1 MKRQHIYKQIALSL
15 LLLVCAAGNNLA
27 WGQDDEIVPIEN
39 DKAGTVSYGTD
50 VDVSKDARIPITSLE
65 VMAGSVVI
73 NNNSS
78 QNNENTGRPRNDLS
92 NIYDGIVDGNSWCEF
107 SPEDEDE
114 PYIGKVGLAIMFNP
128 AFVIDKIEIIR
139 GAQSYECPKEIEI
152 QYGYAVT
159 GGGGEQYGAY
169 KFTKLQENSPTN
181 GKPMLISLKSP
192 INLSQTEDRPVNAIV
207 LLFTPS
213 DDLQENNFALDEII
227 LHGYYNVTVTH
238 RTTKWKNLHESI
250 TQDDSFNSCEWF
262 DSSNSSVFEGIEHM
276 QPAHHYTDTIY
287 MKKGET
293 RTLVLPDRNTDATTY
308 AEINNKSYQR
318 WYDYKTDGLIGALR
332 PKPAD
337 ENNLIPIKNGFL
349 ALPYQQLADD
359 NQYTPTPYQIDFT
372 YPENGDDSYIIACDV
387 SNYIDVDLNLSGKD
401 QIQEPTLS
409 HRVLYYIKAIP
420 DNMETNYYHE
430 EYDISFP
437 FTRISNHT
445 LDIVALSKD
454 ADAYAFPKEDN
465 EGLSIE
471 ISNNTA
477 GIKLNAQKETDTWFK
492 VTDNGAKA
500 TLSGNHRTISF
511 AYPNDRNDGTQFV
524 GGSTDDGTTDN
535 YTATITVTKGEYKIA
550 TYNLTFKRNTVLLTQ
565 SIISEIEKPE
575 GTEGRNDGWDAYNF
589 RTPQTLSENYGMPIT
604 ELNWDYT
611 PESVGPDYS
620 SHYYRFPMD
629 WSYSTYG
636 FYDGSKAVGT
646 TIASIR
652 ETPYPEWGH
661 YAITDGY
668 IESLNNGQ
676 EWAWPSDNTSP
687 APKNKLTNSSGAEST
702 YHLYVDASDRP
713 GTIARLTF
721 DGDLCTGSEIIV
733 SAWVKSA
740 AAWNKNGSND
750 DASVLFTIMGVKDEE
765 IDGTTREVRVP
776 LYRHCTGQIR
786 NTLYMNK
793 SIPGCGED
801 NNEWLQ
807 VYFSFINDAQ
817 PNEYK
822 EYLLQV
828 DNYSAS
834 SNGADI
840 YFDDIR
846 CYVAKPRPRV
856 TQQKLTC
863 GERTRVRMDLNWEQL
878 ISRLGLEELTDGS
891 DINNG
896 IDFCFIDV
904 EEYENAL
911 KEGKEFAD
919 ALKTAAVEI
928 GNVTD
933 YNEKYGSL
941 YYDLNYEAN
950 TKYTSYDISQDG
962 DGDFGS
968 LASNNAK
975 NGDSKYFFY
984 RATAGENDAPYANG
998 ERLLSVDFYANMS
1011 LAREYMILI
1020 RDRNSTSGA
1029 ADDFSSFGN
1038 PEKPCAITA
1047 NFQVQGQN
1055 LIKMNGEIVKPGETN
1070 DYCTGQIFDFSVDM
1084 QYLVDGKYVSYTNDD
1099 IYFDWFFGTEE
1110 EFNGTD
1116 ENANTNEESLRDA
1129 LHALRTTIGDV
1140 EATSVWDETKKKW
1153 KLQQSADKTELD
1165 SEYVTVIERY
1175 LNEKSDDDD
1184 RLQAKLV
1191 LRSKTLEIRILE
1203 HGLDLVVAPIDT
1215 RDKSSTGAD
1224 ITLCFEPMYL
1234 HLTAA
1239 NKAPQVQ
1246 PGFEYMQYESDIYN
1260 PAMRI
1265 GLQQIKDSKS
1275 KGIEVNLR
1283 NANFAFDTN
1292 EYEGNAPTHIGLLYD
1307 DENNSTP
1314 QEGDNYI
1321 YLTDSNDPMLEGILH
1336 PTDGTEFDRSGYII
1350 GIVEELKATPYSNLS
1365 GSLPDNKMKIKFN
1378 YGESMVIGEVNEQK
1392 FEPREG
1398 YEYTFTVLIEEHTEN
1413 HSNPKGACRGTLNLT
1428 MKVVPEYL
1436 VWQGN
1441 DNTQNWNN
1449 DALWKRATV
1458 NQLKK
1463 SSSDEYKDYN
1473 DAETENYPGYV
1484 PMLFSKVIMP
1494 EGNKVELYEAGF
1506 TGSSDS
1512 YRNMKWETERPE
1524 YMESPSTSSTWNDGG
1539 HPIQYDMMVYEDEN
1553 GNLSTKPYRVNLCDQ
1568 IHFEP
1573 KAEMLHA
1580 ELLTYEK
1587 AWVDYKLESNQWHT
1601 LASPLQGVV
1610 AGDFYT
1616 DSKTGTEESEYFQ
1629 PIEFNTTDDEIEDNS
1644 RFTPSVYQR
1653 GWKGET
1659 YMVSTGEPN
1668 NVAVSGNWSAVYN
1681 DVTEA
1686 YDPGAGFSLKVLNMP
1701 TGADG
1706 NAIFRLPKAD
1716 NSYSYYDDAT
1726 GNASGSAVP
1735 IDRNGDAENTEFK
1748 SGQLKTNDLT
1758 SASSEITVTLT
1769 QNGTSDYYLIGNPF
1783 MAHLDAAKFFSEN
1796 KDVLQQKYWKVTG
1809 DVQDVAASDGTTDWA
1824 STEGT
1829 DIPTIAPLQSFFVQ
1843 KTTGATSNEVTFTA
1857 DMQTLATETDGTNTS
1872 ALILTAQTA
1881 DGKTSRAA
1889 IAYDATAKATY
1900 ETSEDAELFLDS
1912 NLSDVPTIYTVAG
1925 TMATSINRTSE
1936 LYNIPVGIYGNSTE
1950 TVTLSF
1956 DGLKNFSSATLYD
1969 AEKRTETPLREGTT
1983 ITLPAN
1989 TSGRY
1994 FLRAG
1999 APTANE
2005 SIATDAIQI
2014 YTLSGN
2020 RVMVT
2025 STAPLK
2031 DIRVYTISGALVK
2044 QAKGGFCS
2052 HELYLPE
2059 DGIYVISAKSAN
2071 GAAQTAKVA
2080 VN

>member
-1 MKRQHIYKQIALSL
+1 M
-15 LLLVCAAGNNLA
+15 
-27 WGQDDEIVPIEN
+27 
-39 DKAGTVSYGTD
+39 
-50 VDVSKDARIPITSLE
+50 
-65 VMAGSVVI
+65 
-73 NNNSS
+73 
-78 QNNENTGRPRNDLS
+78 
-92 NIYDGIVDGNSWCEF
+92 
-107 SPEDEDE
+107 
-114 PYIGKVGLAIMFNP
+114 
-128 AFVIDKIEIIR
+128 
-139 GAQSYECPKEIEI
+139 
-152 QYGYAVT
+152 
-159 GGGGEQYGAY
+159 
-169 KFTKLQENSPTN
+169 
-181 GKPMLISLKSP
+181 
-192 INLSQTEDRPVNAIV
+192 
-207 LLFTPS
+207 
-213 DDLQENNFALDEII
+213 
-227 LHGYYNVTVTH
+227 
-238 RTTKWKNLHESI
+238 
-250 TQDDSFNSCEWF
+250 
-262 DSSNSSVFEGIEHM
+262 
-276 QPAHHYTDTIY
+276 
-287 MKKGET
+287 
-293 RTLVLPDRNTDATTY
+293 
-308 AEINNKSYQR
+308 
-318 WYDYKTDGLIGALR
+318 
-332 PKPAD
+332 
-337 ENNLIPIKNGFL
+337 
-349 ALPYQQLADD
+349 
-359 NQYTPTPYQIDFT
+359 
-372 YPENGDDSYIIACDV
+372 
-387 SNYIDVDLNLSGKD
+387 
-401 QIQEPTLS
+401 
-409 HRVLYYIKAIP
+409 
-420 DNMETNYYHE
+420 
-430 EYDISFP
+430 
-437 FTRISNHT
+437 
-445 LDIVALSKD
+445 VALSKD
-454 ADAYAFPKEDN
+454 ADAYAFLN
-465 EGLSIE
+465 ENDTDAGKLTVKITGE
-471 ISNNTA
+471 NKA
-477 GIKLNAQKETDTWFK
+477 GISLDRPYGYKDTDGWF
-492 VTDNGAKA
+492 TINDDGTA
-500 TLSGNHRTISF
+500 TLSGNHRIISF
-511 AYPNDRNDGTQFV
+511 AYPNKRNDDTQYV
-524 GGSTDDGTTDN
+524 GPENDDGKTDN
-535 YTATITVTKGEYKIA
+535 YTATIEVTKTVGKTIYNIA

-565 SIISEIEKPE
+565 SIITDLEEDKGNDEEKKPW
-575 GTEGRNDGWDAYNF
+575 DGYKF
-589 RTPQTLSENYGMPIT
+589 RTPKALADNYGLPLR

-611 PESVGPDYS
+611 SIEIDGYN
-620 SHYYRFPMD
+620 HEYYPYPMD

-636 FYDGSKAVGT
+636 FFDGSNNQKI
-646 TIASIR
+646 IAY
-652 ETPYPEWGH
+652 TQNQPYPEWGH
-661 YAITDGY
+661 YGITSNY
-668 IESLNNGQ
+668 IETFWGG
-676 EWAWPSDNTSP
+676 AKVDSP
-687 APKNKLTNSSGAEST
+687 KKKLKNSIGNESSF
-702 YHLYVDASDRP
+702 HLYVDASDRP
-713 GTIARLTF
+713 GTIARLAF
-721 DGDLCTGSEIIV
+721 PGDLCTGSEIIV

-740 AAWNKNGSND
+740 ASWQEGGNQD
-750 DASVLFTIMGVKDEE
+750 DASALFTIMGVKDEV

-786 NTLYMNK
+786 NTLYMDT
-793 SIPGCGED
+793 SIPGCGGE

-878 ISRLGLEELTDGS
+878 ISRLGLEELTNGS
-891 DINNG
+891 NTDNG

-911 KEGKEFAD
+911 EEKDVAE
-919 ALKTAAVEI
+919 ALETAAVEI
-928 GNVTD
+928 GNGTD

-950 TKYTSYDISQDG
+950 TTYMSYDISHDG
-962 DGDFGS
+962 NGDYGS
-968 LASNNAK
+968 LAYINEKNNG
-975 NGDSKYFFY
+975 NKYFFY

-1038 PEKPCAITA
+1038 PENPCAITA

-1129 LHALRTTIGDV
+1129 LYALRKTDV
-1140 EATSVWDETKKKW
+1140 EAISVWDETEKKW
-1153 KLQQSADKTELD
+1153 KLQQSADKPVLD
-1165 SEYVTVIERY
+1165 AKYVTVIEEY
-1175 LNEKSDDDD
+1175 LNEKPDDD

-1215 RDKSSTGAD
+1215 RDQSSTGAN

-1239 NKAPQVQ
+1239 NKAPQIQ

-1265 GLQQIKDSKS
+1265 GLQQIKDSKR

-1283 NANFAFDTN
+1283 NANFAFDTE
-1292 EYEGNAPTHIGLLYD
+1292 EYDGNAPTHIGLLYD
-1307 DENNSTP
+1307 DENNSTS
-1314 QEGDNYI
+1314 QKGDNHI

-1350 GIVEELKATPYSNLS
+1350 GTVEELKATPHSNS
-1365 GSLPDNKMKIKFN
+1365 SASLPDNKMKIKFN
-1378 YGESMVIGEVNEQK
+1378 YDESMVIGEDNGQK

-1512 YRNMKWETERPE
+1512 YRDMKWETERPE
-1524 YMESPSTSSTWNDGG
+1524 YMESPSTSETWNDGG

-1580 ELLTYEK
+1580 ELLDYEK

-1616 DSKTGTEESEYFQ
+1616 DGTFENGTAGIENQEYFT
-1629 PIEFNTTDDEIEDNS
+1629 PITFEADDEAGYNNANDNS
-1644 RFTPSVYQR
+1644 RISPSVYQR

-1659 YMVSTGEPN
+1659 TMVSTDN
-1668 NVAVSGNWSAVYN
+1668 KSNDVAVAGNWSAVYN

-1686 YDPGAGFSLKVLNMP
+1686 YDPGTGFSLKVLNMP
-1701 TGADG
+1701 KDVDDAV
-1706 NAIFRLPKAD
+1706 FRLPKAD
-1716 NSYSYYDDAT
+1716 EEYSYYYYDANGSVT
-1726 GNASGSAVP
+1726 ETESKEIERTNSGKLEISKLDEANAEISV
-1735 IDRNGDAENTEFK
+1735 
-1748 SGQLKTNDLT
+1748 QLQANDN
-1758 SASSEITVTLT
+1758 S
-1769 QNGTSDYYLIGNPF
+1769 NYYLIGNPF
-1783 MAHLDAAKFFSEN
+1783 MAHLDAAKFFDAN
-1796 KDVLQQKYWKVTG
+1796 KSVLEQKYWTVTK
-1809 DVQDVAASDGTTDWA
+1809 DVQNVAASNDGEWA
-1824 STEGT
+1824 STTET

-1843 KTTGATSNEVTFTA
+1843 KVSGTNVSDEVTFTA

-1889 IAYDATAKATY
+1889 IAYDATAKTTY

-1950 TVTLSF
+1950 TVTLSVE
-1956 DGLKNFSSATLYD
+1956 GLKNFSSAALYD

-2005 SIATDAIQI
+2005 QIATDAIQI

-2025 STAPLK
+2025 STTPLK

-2044 QAKGGFCS
+2044 QAKAGFCS

-2071 GAAQTAKVA
+2071 GATQTAKVA

>member
-27 WGQDDEIVPIEN
+27 WGQNEN
-39 DKAGTVSYGTD
+39 YPGNVKYGTN
-50 VDVSKDARIPITSLE
+50 VNIEAEAKNRLPILSLE
-65 VMAGSVVI
+65 ASLEPS
-73 NNNSS
+73 NPSDS
-78 QNNENTGRPRNDLS
+78 RNQVKH
-92 NIYDGIVDGNSWCEF
+92 IWDGVVDGNSWCEF
-107 SPEDEDE
+107 AEDDEVVLQTFMNSDYVVIEKILIYRGATEDES
-114 PYIGKVGLAIMFNP
+114 PVSIT
-128 AFVIDKIEIIR
+128 
-139 GAQSYECPKEIEI
+139 I
-152 QYGYAVT
+152 QYGDEEKKEPDGT
-159 GGGGEQYGAY
+159 IT
-169 KFTKLQENSPTN
+169 FSNLQQNNSGN
-181 GKPMLISLKSP
+181 DGKPLLLTLAKP
-192 INLSQTEDRPVNAIV
+192 IKNARALAII
-207 LLFTPS
+207 LTP
-213 DDLQENNFALDEII
+213 EEGANIALDEIM
-227 LHGYYNVTVTH
+227 LLGKYMTVKH
-238 RTTKWKNLHESI
+238 RTTKWKQLHDNGNYS
-250 TQDDSFNSCEWF
+250 DSFDDVEMF
-262 DSSNSSVFEGIEHM
+262 DNTNSSVFEDLSM

-287 MKKGET
+287 MKKGDT
-293 RTLVLPDRNTDATTY
+293 RTLILPDRNTDATTY
-308 AEINNKSYQR
+308 GDMNNKSYRR
-318 WYDYKTDGLIGALR
+318 WYDYKTDGFTDALK
-332 PKPAD
+332 PKEEDAD
-337 ENNLIPIKNGFL
+337 VLMQIANGYL
-349 ALPYQQLADD
+349 HLPYQHLNKTDKDPKGQ
-359 NQYTPTPYQIDFT
+359 NTPTPYQIDFT
-372 YPENGDDSYIIACDV
+372 YPTNGEDSYIIACDV
-387 SNYIDVDLNLSGKD
+387 SNYIDVNLDLST
-401 QIQEPTLS
+401 IQANDEGEYTFSEPTLS

-420 DNMETNYYHE
+420 EGTMDANYYHE
-430 EYDISFP
+430 KYDISFP

-454 ADAYAFPKEDN
+454 ADAYAFPNDADDSDT
-465 EGLSIE
+465 EGLSVE
-471 ISNNTA
+471 ITGENSA
-477 GIKLNAQKETDTWFK
+477 GIKLQAQKETDTWFS
-492 VTDNGAKA
+492 VTDNGTKA

-511 AYPNDRNDGTQFV
+511 AYPHTRESDGTQFV
-524 GGSTDDGTTDN
+524 GESTDNGTTDN
-535 YTATITVTKGEYKIA
+535 YTATITVKKGNYNIA

-565 SIISEIEKPE
+565 SIISKIEKTE
-575 GTEGRNDGWDAYNF
+575 ETEGRDDKWDAYKF
-589 RTPQTLSENYGMPIT
+589 RTPQTLSDNYGMPIT

-611 PESVGPDYS
+611 PESVGSYYS
-620 SHYYRFPMD
+620 THYYRFPMD

-636 FYDGSKAVGT
+636 FFDGSQSNQI
-646 TIASIR
+646 IASIR
-652 ETPYPEWGH
+652 EHPYPEWGH

-668 IESLNNGQ
+668 IESLNNSQ
-676 EWAWPSDNTSP
+676 EWAWPSDHTSP
-687 APKNKLTNSSGAEST
+687 APQNKLTNSSGAEST

-740 AAWNKNGSND
+740 AAWNKDGSND

-765 IDGTTREVRVP
+765 IDETTREVRVP

-786 NTLYMNK
+786 NTLYMDT
-793 SIPGCGED
+793 SIPGCGGE

-904 EEYENAL
+904 EEYRNAL
-911 KEGKEFAD
+911 TDNNIAQ
-919 ALKTAAVEI
+919 ALEAAAVEI
-928 GNVTD
+928 GNGTD
-933 YNEKYGSL
+933 YNKKYGSL
-941 YYDLNYEAN
+941 YYNLNYEEN
-950 TKYTSYDISQDG
+950 TEYTSYDISRDG
-962 DGDFGS
+962 NGDYGS
-968 LASNNAK
+968 LAYKNEKNENN
-975 NGDSKYFFY
+975 KYFFY

-1038 PEKPCAITA
+1038 PENPCAITA

-1110 EFNGTD
+1110 EFNGTG

-1129 LHALRTTIGDV
+1129 LYALRKTDV
-1140 EATSVWDETKKKW
+1140 EAISVWDETEEKW
-1153 KLQQSADKTELD
+1153 KLQQSADKPVLD
-1165 SEYVTVIERY
+1165 AKYVTVIEEY
-1175 LNEKSDDDD
+1175 LNEKPADD

-1215 RDKSSTGAD
+1215 GDQSSTGAN

-1239 NKAPQVQ
+1239 NKAPQIQ

-1283 NANFAFDTN
+1283 NANFAFDTE
-1292 EYEGNAPTHIGLLYD
+1292 EYEGDAPTHIGLLYD
-1307 DENNSTP
+1307 DENNSTS
-1314 QEGDNYI
+1314 QKGDNYI

-1350 GIVEELKATPYSNLS
+1350 GTVEELKATPHSNSS

-1378 YGESMVIGEVNEQK
+1378 YDESMVIGDDDGSK

-1398 YEYTFTVLIEEHTEN
+1398 YEYTFTILIEEHTDT
-1413 HSNPKGACRGTLNLT
+1413 HSNPQGACRGTLNLT

-1449 DALWKRATV
+1449 DALWKRATAT
-1458 NQLKK
+1458 QLKK
-1463 SSSDEYKDYN
+1463 DDDTYDYN
-1473 DAETENYPGYV
+1473 DGEQGYPGYV

-1494 EGNKVELYEAGF
+1494 ENGKVELYEAGF
-1506 TGSSDS
+1506 TGSSTTYQGMSWTTTIDDLEQDMENPS
-1512 YRNMKWETERPE
+1512 LDPE
-1524 YMESPSTSSTWNDGG
+1524 DG
-1539 HPIQYDMMVYEDEN
+1539 HPIQYDMMVYTEYNND
-1553 GNLSTKPYRVNLCDQ
+1553 GTIKSMSTKPYRVNLCEQ

-1601 LASPLQGVV
+1601 LASPLQDVV

-1616 DSKTGTEESEYFQ
+1616 DSKAGSDANNVAGTENQEYFTDIYFEKSKYTPTQ
-1629 PIEFNTTDDEIEDNS
+1629 PNGYDIANS
-1644 RFTPSVYQR
+1644 RISPSVYQR

-1659 YMVSTGEPN
+1659 NMVSTGKPN
-1668 NVAVSGNWSAVYN
+1668 DVAVAGNWSAVYN
-1681 DVTEA
+1681 DVAEP
-1686 YDPGAGFSLKVLNMP
+1686 YNPGTGFSLKVLNMP
-1701 TGADG
+1701 KDVDD
-1706 NAIFRLPKAD
+1706 AIFRLPKAD
-1716 NSYSYYDDAT
+1716 EKYSYYDANGSVT
-1726 GNASGSAVP
+1726 ETESKEIERTNSGKLEISKLDEA
-1735 IDRNGDAENTEFK
+1735 NTEI
-1748 SGQLKTNDLT
+1748 SVQLQANDN
-1758 SASSEITVTLT
+1758 S
-1769 QNGTSDYYLIGNPF
+1769 NYYLIGNPF
-1783 MAHLDAAKFFSEN
+1783 MAHLDAAKFFDAN
-1796 KDVLQQKYWKVTG
+1796 KSVLEQKYWTVTK
-1809 DVQDVAASDGTTDWA
+1809 DVQNVAASNDGEWA
-1824 STEGT
+1824 STTET

-1843 KTTGATSNEVTFTA
+1843 KVSGTNVSDEVTFTA

-1881 DGKTSRAA
+1881 DGKVSRAA
-1889 IAYDATAKATY
+1889 IAYDATAKTTY

-1950 TVTLSF
+1950 TVTLSVE
-1956 DGLKNFSSATLYD
+1956 GLKNFSSAALYD

-2005 SIATDAIQI
+2005 QIATDAIQI

-2025 STAPLK
+2025 STTPLK

-2044 QAKGGFCS
+2044 QAKAGFCS

-2071 GAAQTAKVA
+2071 GATQTAKVA

>member
-1 MKRQHIYKQIALSL
+1 MKTNKLYKLIVPL
-15 LLLVCAAGNNLA
+15 LFLAGSIGVA
-27 WGQDDEIVPIEN
+27 WGQE
-39 DKAGTVSYGTD
+39 TVNPGEVKYGTD
-50 VDVSKDARIPITSLE
+50 ATVNDETEIKIQSLTTTT
-65 VMAGSVVI
+65 ATQSGNNI
-73 NNNSS
+73 NLECLWKYDDEY
-78 QNNENTGRPRNDLS
+78 QWWAADEFGAVTF
-92 NIYDGIVDGNSWCEF
+92 NI
-107 SPEDEDE
+107 
-114 PYIGKVGLAIMFNP
+114 KP
-128 AFVIDKIEIIR
+128 ASYAVIDKIFIQR
-139 GAQSYECPKEIEI
+139 GSKQE
-152 QYGYAVT
+152 
-159 GGGGEQYGAY
+159 EQPVKV
-169 KFTKLQENSPTN
+169 KFTYKNIKNETVEEEFLVEREKKTEAGSSIDDNMLLILETPIKGASTISITLTPANTTTDKIALN
-181 GKPMLISLKSP
+181 KIRFYGKEFEISHK
-192 INLSQTEDRPVNAIV
+192 
-207 LLFTPS
+207 
-213 DDLQENNFALDEII
+213 
-227 LHGYYNVTVTH
+227 
-238 RTTKWKNLHESI
+238 TTKWKGMRSYP
-250 TQDDSFNSCEWF
+250 QDGKKDTFDDETEWF
-262 DSSNSSVFEGIEHM
+262 TSSNSSVAGNLQM

-287 MKKGET
+287 MRKGG
-293 RTLVLPDRNTDATTY
+293 RHTLILPDKHSTQDTY
-308 AEINNKSYQR
+308 EGINNKSYRR
-318 WYDYKTDGLIGALR
+318 WYNYLTDGDCSDLLTPIEGD
-332 PKPAD
+332 PATYKI
-337 ENNLIPIKNGFL
+337 ENGYLN
-349 ALPYQQLADD
+349 LPYLEKT
-359 NQYTPTPYQIDFT
+359 NNSTQISYRMEFK
-372 YPENGDDSYIIACDV
+372 YPENSTEDSYIIACDV
-387 SNYIDVDLNLSGKD
+387 SNYLDLELKKEDESYTLT
-401 QIQEPTLS
+401 EPTLS
-409 HRVLYYIKAIP
+409 HRILYYIKAIP
-420 DNMETNYYHE
+420 DNNMDVDYYHE
-430 EYDISFP
+430 EYNISFP

-445 LDIVALSKD
+445 LDMVALSKD
-454 ADAYAFPKEDN
+454 ADAYAFLGENDK
-465 EGLSIE
+465 GLTVTIRE
-471 ISNNTA
+471 NTA
-477 GIKLNAQKETDTWFK
+477 KIKLAKPYGYKDADGWFN
-492 VTDNGAKA
+492 VNSDGSAA
-500 TLSGNHRTISF
+500 TISGNHRIISF
-511 AYPNDRNDGTQFV
+511 AYPNTREDGTQYV
-524 GGSTDDGTTDN
+524 GESSYDGTTDN
-535 YTATITVTKGEYKIA
+535 LTATIEVTKEINGTTYHIA

-565 SIISEIEKPE
+565 SIIEKAGE
-575 GTEGRNDGWDAYNF
+575 DDATWGKYKF
-589 RTPQTLSENYGMPIT
+589 RTPDNLQQNHGTPVT
-604 ELNWDYT
+604 ELNWDY
-611 PESVGPDYS
+611 EEINIENYS
-620 SHYYRFPMD
+620 SYYYPYPMD

-636 FYDGSKAVGT
+636 FFDGSNNKKI
-646 TIASIR
+646 IAYTQN
-652 ETPYPEWGH
+652 TPYPEWGH
-661 YAITDGY
+661 YGITSNY
-668 IESLNNGQ
+668 IETFWGGAQ
-676 EWAWPSDNTSP
+676 VKE
-687 APKNKLTNSSGAEST
+687 PKKKLENSIGEKSSF
-702 YHLYVDASDRP
+702 HLYVDASDRP
-713 GTIARLTF
+713 GTIARLAF
-721 DGDLCTGSEIIV
+721 PGDLCAGSEIIV

-740 AAWNKNGSND
+740 ASWQEGGNQD
-750 DASVLFTIMGVKDEE
+750 DASALFTIMGVKDEE
-765 IDGTTREVRVP
+765 IDGTKREVRVP

-786 NTLYMNK
+786 NTLYMNE
-793 SIPGCGED
+793 SIPGCKE

-878 ISRLGLEELTDGS
+878 ISRLGLEELTDGTNT
-891 DINNG
+891 NNG

-904 EEYENAL
+904 EEYEKAL
-911 KEGKEFAD
+911 KDENFAE
-919 ALKTAAVEI
+919 ALEAAAVEI
-928 GNVTD
+928 GNVMD
-933 YNEKYGSL
+933 YNKKYGSL
-941 YYDLNYEAN
+941 YYDLNYEENAG
-950 TKYTSYDISQDG
+950 YTPYDISKDG
-962 DGDFGS
+962 NGDYGS
-968 LASNNAK
+968 LASNNEK
-975 NGDSKYFFY
+975 NKRNKYFFY

-1020 RDRNSTSGA
+1020 RERNSTSGA
-1029 ADDFSSFGN
+1029 ADDFSTFGN
-1038 PEKPCAITA
+1038 PKDPCAITA

-1099 IYFDWFFGTEE
+1099 IHFDWFFGTEE

-1129 LHALRTTIGDV
+1129 LHELRTTIGDV
-1140 EATSVWDETKKKW
+1140 EAISVWDETKKKW
-1153 KLQQSADKTELD
+1153 KLQQSADKPELD
-1165 SEYVTVIERY
+1165 TKYVTVIEEY
-1175 LNEKSDDDD
+1175 LNEKSDDD

-1246 PGFEYMQYESDIYN
+1246 PGFEYMQYERDIYN

-1265 GLQQIKDSKS
+1265 GLQQIKDSES

-1283 NANFAFDTN
+1283 NANFAFDTE
-1292 EYEGNAPTHIGLLYD
+1292 EYKGNAPTHIGLLYD
-1307 DENNSTP
+1307 DEDNSTP
-1314 QEGDNYI
+1314 KEGDNYI
-1321 YLTDSNDPMLEGILH
+1321 YLTASNDPMLEGILH

-1350 GIVEELKATPYSNLS
+1350 GTVEELKATPYSNSS
-1365 GSLPDNKMKIKFN
+1365 GSLPDNKMKIKFK
-1378 YGESMVIGEVNEQK
+1378 YGESMVIGEDNGQK

-1398 YEYTFTVLIEEHTEN
+1398 YEYTFTILIEEHTDN
-1413 HSNPKGACRGTLNLT
+1413 HRNPKGACRGTLNLT

-1436 VWQGN
+1436 VWQGTS
-1441 DNTQNWNN
+1441 NTQNWNN

-1506 TGSSDS
+1506 TGSSDF
-1512 YRNMKWETERPE
+1512 YKNMKWETELPE

-1539 HPIQYDMMVYEDEN
+1539 HPIQYDMMVYTDDN
-1553 GNLSTKPYRVNLCDQ
+1553 GEMSTKPYRVNLCEQ

-1573 KAEMLHA
+1573 NAEMLHA
-1580 ELLTYEK
+1580 ELLDYEK

-1616 DSKTGTEESEYFQ
+1616 DSKAGSDANNVAGTENQEYF
-1629 PIEFNTTDDEIEDNS
+1629 TDITFDGMINNQLSTANNAVLENS
-1644 RFTPSVYQR
+1644 RFSPSVYQR
-1653 GWKGET
+1653 GWGKDAKMITVEET
-1659 YMVSTGEPN
+1659 NGSP
-1668 NVAVSGNWSAVYN
+1668 VAVQGNWSAVYN

-1686 YDPGAGFSLKVLNMP
+1686 YDPGTGFSLKVLNMP

-1796 KDVLQQKYWKVTG
+1796 SNVLEQKYWTVTD
-1809 DVQDVAASDGTTDWA
+1809 DVQNVAASEGTTNWT
-1824 STEGT
+1824 STLD
-1829 DIPTIAPLQSFFVQ
+1829 DITIAPLQSFFVQ
-1843 KTTGATSNEVTFTA
+1843 KKEEATSNDVTVTFNK
-1857 DMQTLATETDGTNTS
+1857 DMQVLGGTEDDNTNTN

-1900 ETSEDAELFLDS
+1900 EMSEDAELFLDS

-1950 TVTLSF
+1950 MVTLSF

-2025 STAPLK
+2025 STVPLK

>member
-15 LLLVCAAGNNLA
+15 LLLVCATGNNLA
-27 WGQDDEIVPIEN
+27 WGQEENPGEVKYGRQATVNDSETEIKIQSLTTTTETQSGNNINLECLWKYDNEYQWWAADEFGAVTFDIKP
-39 DKAGTVSYGTD
+39 ASY
-50 VDVSKDARIPITSLE
+50 A
-65 VMAGSVVI
+65 
-73 NNNSS
+73 N
-78 QNNENTGRPRNDLS
+78 
-92 NIYDGIVDGNSWCEF
+92 
-107 SPEDEDE
+107 
-114 PYIGKVGLAIMFNP
+114 
-128 AFVIDKIEIIR
+128 IDKIFIQR
-139 GAQSYECPKEIEI
+139 GSKQEEQPVKVTFTYTDIENVNVTKEFT
-152 QYGYAVT
+152 VKR
-159 GGGGEQYGAY
+159 GEQIEAGSSIEDNMLLILDTPIKGAS
-169 KFTKLQENSPTN
+169 KLS
-181 GKPMLISLKSP
+181 
-192 INLSQTEDRPVNAIV
+192 
-207 LLFTPS
+207 
-213 DDLQENNFALDEII
+213 II
-227 LHGYYNVTVTH
+227 LTPQNPTSDKIALNKIRFYGKEFEISHK
-238 RTTKWKNLHESI
+238 TTKWKYMRSSYF
-250 TQDDSFNSCEWF
+250 QDGKKDTFDDETDWF
-262 DSSNSSVFEGIEHM
+262 ISTNSSVAEDRKM

-287 MKKGET
+287 MQKGDT
-293 RTLVLPDRNTDATTY
+293 HTLILPDKHSTQDTY
-308 AEINNKSYQR
+308 EGINNKSYRR
-318 WYDYKTDGLIGALR
+318 WYNYLTDGDCSNLLTPIEGD
-332 PKPAD
+332 PATYKIENGYLNLPYL
-337 ENNLIPIKNGFL
+337 ENNAGEK
-349 ALPYQQLADD
+349 APYKM
-359 NQYTPTPYQIDFT
+359 TFT
-372 YPENGDDSYIIACDV
+372 YPNTGNESYIIACDV
-387 SNYIDVDLNLSGKD
+387 SNYLDLDFKEEANGKT
-401 QIQEPTLS
+401 ILEEPTLS
-409 HRVLYYIKAIP
+409 HRILYYIKAIP
-420 DNMETNYYHE
+420 DDMDEDYYHE
-430 EYDISFP
+430 EYNISFP

-445 LDIVALSKD
+445 LDMVALSKD
-454 ADAYAFPKEDN
+454 ADAYAFLN
-465 EGLSIE
+465 ENDTDAGKLTVKITGE
-471 ISNNTA
+471 NKA
-477 GIKLNAQKETDTWFK
+477 GISLAKPYGYKDTDGWF
-492 VTDNGAKA
+492 TINDDGTA
-500 TLSGNHRTISF
+500 TLSGNHRIISF
-511 AYPNDRNDGTQFV
+511 AYPNKRNDDTQYV
-524 GGSTDDGTTDN
+524 GPKNDDGKIDN
-535 YTATITVTKGEYKIA
+535 YTATIEVTKTVGKTIYNIA

-565 SIISEIEKPE
+565 SIITDLEEDKGNDEEKKPW
-575 GTEGRNDGWDAYNF
+575 DGYKF
-589 RTPQTLSENYGMPIT
+589 RTPKALADNYGLPLR

-611 PESVGPDYS
+611 SIKIDGYNHE
-620 SHYYRFPMD
+620 YYPYPMD

-636 FYDGSKAVGT
+636 FFDGSNNKKI
-646 TIASIR
+646 IAY
-652 ETPYPEWGH
+652 TQNQPYPEWGH
-661 YAITDGY
+661 YGITSNY
-668 IESLNNGQ
+668 IETFWGGAKVDPPIKKL
-676 EWAWPSDNTSP
+676 
-687 APKNKLTNSSGAEST
+687 KNSIGNESSF
-702 YHLYVDASDRP
+702 HLYVDASDRP
-713 GTIARLTF
+713 GTIARLAF
-721 DGDLCTGSEIIV
+721 PGDLCTGSEIIV

-740 AAWNKNGSND
+740 ASWQEGGNQD
-750 DASVLFTIMGVKDEE
+750 DASALFTIMGVKDEV

-786 NTLYMNK
+786 NTLYMDT
-793 SIPGCGED
+793 SIPGCGGE

-863 GERTRVRMDLNWEQL
+863 GERTRIRMDLNWEQL

-891 DINNG
+891 NTDNG

-911 KEGKEFAD
+911 EEKDFAE
-919 ALKTAAVEI
+919 ALETAAVEI
-928 GNVTD
+928 GNGTD

-962 DGDFGS
+962 NGDYGS
-968 LASNNAK
+968 LAYINEKNNSN
-975 NGDSKYFFY
+975 KYFFY

-1038 PEKPCAITA
+1038 PENPCAITA

-1129 LHALRTTIGDV
+1129 LYALRKTIGDV
-1140 EATSVWDETKKKW
+1140 EAISVWDETEEKW
-1153 KLQQSADKTELD
+1153 KLQQSADKPVLNAK
-1165 SEYVTVIERY
+1165 YVTVIEEY
-1175 LNEKSDDDD
+1175 LNEKPADD

-1215 RDKSSTGAD
+1215 RDQSSTGAN

-1239 NKAPQVQ
+1239 NKAPQIQ

-1265 GLQQIKDSKS
+1265 GLQQIKDSKR

-1283 NANFAFDTN
+1283 NANFAFDTE
-1292 EYEGNAPTHIGLLYD
+1292 EYDGDAPTHIGLLYD
-1307 DENNSTP
+1307 DENNSTS
-1314 QEGDNYI
+1314 QKGDNYI

-1350 GIVEELKATPYSNLS
+1350 GTVEELKATPHSNS
-1365 GSLPDNKMKIKFN
+1365 SASLPDNKMKIKFN
-1378 YGESMVIGEVNEQK
+1378 YGESMVIGEDNGQK

-1436 VWQGN
+1436 VWQGTEYG
-1441 DNTQNWNN
+1441 DNWNN
-1449 DALWKRATV
+1449 DTHWERALDSDIKANGKIEDYKNDKR
-1458 NQLKK
+1458 
-1463 SSSDEYKDYN
+1463 
-1473 DAETENYPGYV
+1473 GYV
-1484 PMLFSKVIMP
+1484 PMLFSKVIIP
-1494 EGNKVELYEAGF
+1494 KEGKVELYKAGFEGDENAYKDMEWKTTINDPELDHMEPPATVIEEAG
-1506 TGSSDS
+1506 
-1512 YRNMKWETERPE
+1512 RE
-1524 YMESPSTSSTWNDGG
+1524 
-1539 HPIQYDMMVYEDEN
+1539 HPIQYDMMVYEDEK
-1553 GNLSTKPYRVNLCDQ
+1553 GNLSTKPYKPNLVKE

-1616 DSKTGTEESEYFQ
+1616 DSEGTIAGTENQEYFTDITFDGTINNQ
-1629 PIEFNTTDDEIEDNS
+1629 PSIANNAALENS
-1644 RFTPSVYQR
+1644 RISPSVYQR
-1653 GWKGET
+1653 GWGKDAKMITVGNT
-1659 YMVSTGEPN
+1659 DGSS
-1668 NVAVSGNWSAVYN
+1668 VAVQGNWSAVYN
-1681 DVTEA
+1681 DVAEP
-1686 YDPGAGFSLKVLNMP
+1686 YNPGTGFSLKVLNMP
-1701 TGADG
+1701 TGVDG

-1716 NSYSYYDDAT
+1716 GSYYYYDSDGKAT
-1726 GNASGSAVP
+1726 ETSVE
-1735 IDRNGDAENTEFK
+1735 ITRTNGENDSEFK
-1748 SGQLKTNDLT
+1748 AGQLQTNELKEANAD
-1758 SASSEITVTLT
+1758 ITVTLT

-1843 KTTGATSNEVTFTA
+1843 KKEEATSNDVTVTFNK
-1857 DMQTLATETDGTNTS
+1857 DMQVLGGTEDDNTNTN

-1889 IAYDATAKATY
+1889 IAYDATAKTTY

-1950 TVTLSF
+1950 MVTLSF